1 VVLFLAAGAVSALET
16 SSPDVPKGLTADD
29 WQGIREAHQA
39 WQVAMMPPGQQAY
52 LKASNTRQGNGFGV
66 SVAVSGDTAVV
77 GAQNENGAGA
87 AYVFIRS
94 GTTWTQPA
102 YLKASNAQPFDD
114 FGSSVAVSGDTV
126 VVGAPVATPLDDPLN
141 ESRGSPGSAY
151 VFTRSGTSWTQQ
163 AYLKASNTG
172 NNDEFGGSVAVS
184 GDTVVVGAPLE
195 NSSTT
200 GVNSTPNESAPSAG
214 AAYVFTGFSASD
226 STVVGN
232 ISTRASVFTGD
243 NVLIAGFILTGSAPE
258 PMLVRAIG
266 PTLTGFGVAGALVDP
281 VLELY
286 DGKGALIATN
296 SSASP

>member
-1 VVLFLAAGAVSALET
+1 MKITKPNYRIVAAVVLFLAAGAVSALET

-66 SVAVSGDTAVV
+66 
-77 GAQNENGAGA
+77 
-87 AYVFIRS
+87 
-94 GTTWTQPA
+94 
-102 YLKASNAQPFDD
+102 
-114 FGSSVAVSGDTV
+114 
-126 VVGAPVATPLDDPLN
+126 
-141 ESRGSPGSAY
+141 
-151 VFTRSGTSWTQQ
+151 
-163 AYLKASNTG
+163 
-172 NNDEFGGSVAVS
+172 SVAVS